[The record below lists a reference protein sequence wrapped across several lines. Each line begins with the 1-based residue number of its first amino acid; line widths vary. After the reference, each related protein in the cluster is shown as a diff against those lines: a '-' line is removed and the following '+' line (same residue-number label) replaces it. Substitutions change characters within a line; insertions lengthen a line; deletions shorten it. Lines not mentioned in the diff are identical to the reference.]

1 METRATKVHE
11 PVIAKAVGTAPIQ
24 IRPLVVIVFFSSS
37 HSLCRCGPEHCQQTA
52 SRTCNCREIVNNL
65 DCQGS
70 QYPSKYLPYTPLL
83 CGIPSIKPDY
93 SRLEPL
99 WQSGL
104 VHLSTKIVAR
114 FQFPAEPKFI
124 FPIRDWESGCCPL
137 YTVYYRNRGIFLHS
151 WQQFT
156 VNNNITRIPEQRFET
171 QKLYSNSSYNL
182 CVENAI
188 SQRIQCQPTVNC
200 SCIFTTD

>member
-1 METRATKVHE
+1 MPPRFLVQRVLTLWLALWDLCYHGDSGNQGTRTGDCQGSWHSADLDS
-11 PVIAKAVGTAPIQ
+11 ASCSYC
-24 IRPLVVIVFFSSS
+24 LCSSS

-65 DCQGS
+65 DFYGS
-70 QYPSKYLPYTPLL
+70 QYPSKYLLYTPLL
-83 CGIPSIKPDY
+83 CGSSAIKPDY
-93 SRLEPL
+93 SKLEPL

-137 YTVYYRNRGIFLHS
+137 HTVYYWNRGIFLHS
-151 WQQFT
+151 W
-156 VNNNITRIPEQRFET
+156 
-171 QKLYSNSSYNL
+171 
-182 CVENAI
+182 
-188 SQRIQCQPTVNC
+188 
-200 SCIFTTD
+200 